1 MDLHEQGMSSRT
13 FVIAAIVCVLLQ
25 AGLAPQISIAGGRVN
40 FMIILVC
47 LSVFSGDP
55 TRAVVCGFC
64 SGLFYDLSAAVPV
77 GVMSLLLTVGSF
89 ALVHSAVGQ
98 TGGTPSARGV
108 TVGVLLEV
116 NESGE
121 TSKSGCNPAYAI
133 RIAQKI
139 GTLDGLELQGL
150 MTIGA
155 HVSDETAIRR
165 GFEHLR
171 RTRDRILASGEP
183 GTQSCR
189 ELSMGMT
196 GDMELAIAE
205 GSTIVRVG
213 TAIFGERAFI

>member
-64 SGLFYDLSAAVPV
+64 SGLFY
-77 GVMSLLLTVGSF
+77 

-108 TVGVLLEV
+108 TVGAFALVINVIYSIILLFM
-116 NESGE
+116 GLE
-121 TSKSGCNPAYAI
+121 TSF
-133 RIAQKI
+133 
-139 GTLDGLELQGL
+139 
-150 MTIGA
+150 
-155 HVSDETAIRR
+155 V
-165 GFEHLR
+165 
-171 RTRDRILASGEP
+171 
-183 GTQSCR
+183 
-189 ELSMGMT
+189 
-196 GDMELAIAE
+196 
-205 GSTIVRVG
+205 V
-213 TAIFGERAFI
+213 AIFGHALPSSILTGLVAIPFLMSGVVPQSGYGFSARGGRQAGMRFKPKTRKLK

>member
-89 ALVHSAVGQ
+89 ALVHSVAGQ
-98 TGGTPSARGV
+98 TGGSPERARYYRGRLRACHQRGLQHHLAV
-108 TVGVLLEV
+108 YG
-116 NESGE
+116 SGDE
-121 TSKSGCNPAYAI
+121 LCGGDLRPCAAVFDPDGFGCHSVFDVRCRAAVRL
-133 RIAQKI
+133 RI
-139 GTLDGLELQGL
+139 L
-150 MTIGA
+150 
-155 HVSDETAIRR
+155 
-165 GFEHLR
+165 
-171 RTRDRILASGEP
+171 RTRWSSDGYAL
-183 GTQSCR
+183 
-189 ELSMGMT
+189 
-196 GDMELAIAE
+196 
-205 GSTIVRVG
+205 
-213 TAIFGERAFI
+213 

>member
-64 SGLFYDLSAAVPV
+64 SGLFYDL
-77 GVMSLLLTVGSF
+77 TVGSF

-108 TVGVLLEV
+108 TVGAFALVINVIYSIILLFM
-116 NESGE
+116 GLE
-121 TSKSGCNPAYAI
+121 TSF
-133 RIAQKI
+133 
-139 GTLDGLELQGL
+139 
-150 MTIGA
+150 
-155 HVSDETAIRR
+155 V
-165 GFEHLR
+165 
-171 RTRDRILASGEP
+171 
-183 GTQSCR
+183 
-189 ELSMGMT
+189 
-196 GDMELAIAE
+196 
-205 GSTIVRVG
+205 V
-213 TAIFGERAFI
+213 AIFGHALPSSILTGLVAIPFLMSGVVPQSGYGFSARGGRQTGMRFKPKTRKLK

>member
-64 SGLFYDLSAAVPV
+64 SGLFYDLSAAVR
-77 GVMSLLLTVGSF
+77 SF

-108 TVGVLLEV
+108 TVGAFALVINVIYSIILLFM
-116 NESGE
+116 GLE
-121 TSKSGCNPAYAI
+121 TSF
-133 RIAQKI
+133 
-139 GTLDGLELQGL
+139 
-150 MTIGA
+150 
-155 HVSDETAIRR
+155 V
-165 GFEHLR
+165 
-171 RTRDRILASGEP
+171 
-183 GTQSCR
+183 
-189 ELSMGMT
+189 
-196 GDMELAIAE
+196 
-205 GSTIVRVG
+205 V
-213 TAIFGERAFI
+213 AIFGHALPSSILTGLVAIPFLMSGVVPQSGYRFSARGGRQTGMRFKPKTRKLK

>member
-108 TVGVLLEV
+108 TVHHLAVYGFGDELCRGDLRPCAAVLDPD
-116 NESGE
+116 G
-121 TSKSGCNPAYAI
+121 SGCHSVFDVRCRAAVRLWILRAWRTP
-133 RIAQKI
+133 
-139 GTLDGLELQGL
+139 DGHAL
-150 MTIGA
+150 
-155 HVSDETAIRR
+155 
-165 GFEHLR
+165 
-171 RTRDRILASGEP
+171 
-183 GTQSCR
+183 
-189 ELSMGMT
+189 
-196 GDMELAIAE
+196 
-205 GSTIVRVG
+205 
-213 TAIFGERAFI
+213 

>member
-89 ALVHSAVGQ
+89 ALGSGNGLVAEIDVIEMLARDIMLGRHVEYVGELGAERPTEDGPPVPEPERLPQHAQYGGLARPILSRYHGNELPEPNLEIVH
-98 TGGTPSARGV
+98 GTEPGDFNPLDAERQ
-108 TVGVLLEV
+108 
-116 NESGE
+116 
-121 TSKSGCNPAYAI
+121 GC
-133 RIAQKI
+133 R
-139 GTLDGLELQGL
+139 
-150 MTIGA
+150 
-155 HVSDETAIRR
+155 
-165 GFEHLR
+165 R
-171 RTRDRILASGEP
+171 RTRRSWRHNRP
-183 GTQSCR
+183 
-189 ELSMGMT
+189 
-196 GDMELAIAE
+196 
-205 GSTIVRVG
+205 
-213 TAIFGERAFI
+213 

>member
-89 ALVHSAVGQ
+89 AWCTRRRSERAVS
-98 TGGTPSARGV
+98 PSARGI
-108 TVGVLLEV
+108 TWRL
-116 NESGE
+116 
-121 TSKSGCNPAYAI
+121 CA
-133 RIAQKI
+133 R
-139 GTLDGLELQGL
+139 
-150 MTIGA
+150 
-155 HVSDETAIRR
+155 H
-165 GFEHLR
+165 
-171 RTRDRILASGEP
+171 
-183 GTQSCR
+183 
-189 ELSMGMT
+189 
-196 GDMELAIAE
+196 
-205 GSTIVRVG
+205 
-213 TAIFGERAFI
+213 